1 MSHGLQQLHSHS
13 GLEGALRLP
22 KHIVLVDACFA
33 SLFHKKGI
41 NTIPFKCNGIEY
53 IKVPILAFVHA
64 GGIFKN
70 LSE

>member
-1 MSHGLQQLHSHS
+1 MSHGLLQLHSHS
-13 GLEGALRLP
+13 VLERDLKFP

-33 SLFHKKGI
+33 SVFHKNGI
-41 NTIPFKCNGIEY
+41 DTVPFKCNGIEY

-64 GGIFKN
+64 GGHFKN